1 MNVYNQLKQ
10 TELYQNSSQIRRVML
25 AKTNNIQKITHGIN
39 MSRNVGF
46 EKWVK
51 TFHPSE
57 DNQKI
62 VEEILTKNPST
73 IK

>member
-1 MNVYNQLKQ
+1 MNVHNQLKQ
-10 TELYQNSSQIRRVML
+10 TELYKNSSQIRKVML
-25 AKTNNIQKITHGIN
+25 AKTSNIQKITHGIN

-51 TFHPSE
+51 SFSPSD

-62 VEEILTKNPST
+62 VEEILNKNPST